1 MNFQNLAAFGIAGVS
16 LAACIGWPGARI
28 IEDTLGTSMTAQVI
42 RTHWMADP
50 EQAVKTML
58 DPELRERYG
67 PDMDTGEAEAAG
79 FACGAGAAACVFEG
93 TIARELLN
101 LPAAN
106 RARAK
111 ERLRF
116 RLTLQRGQP
125 TGVTVAVAREPM
137 P

>member
-1 MNFQNLAAFGIAGVS
+1 MNFQNLVAFGISGVS

-28 IEDTLGTSMTAQVI
+28 IEDTLGTSVTAQVI
-42 RTHWMADP
+42 RTHWMAGP
-50 EQAVKTML
+50 EQAVKTDL
-58 DPELRERYG
+58 PRKLREKYG
-67 PDMDTGEAEAAG
+67 PDMDIAEAEEAG
-79 FACGAGAAACVFEG
+79 FACGSDTAGCVFEG

-101 LPAAN
+101 LPAEN

-116 RLTLQRGQP
+116 RVVLHRAQP
-125 TGVTVAVAREPM
+125 IDVTVAVVREPM